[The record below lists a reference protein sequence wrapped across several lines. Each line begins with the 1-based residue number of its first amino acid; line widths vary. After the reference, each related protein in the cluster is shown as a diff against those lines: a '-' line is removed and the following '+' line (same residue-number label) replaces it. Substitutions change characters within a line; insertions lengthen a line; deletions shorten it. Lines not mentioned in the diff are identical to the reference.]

1 MGWLCAL
8 VLNGLF
14 IGFGL
19 NPTFHQLLRFQLSVF
34 SVIPCSSV
42 FRLKAPAEITLFCF
56 QFPDFAK
63 TEALFNK
70 NTGFVP
76 THQNLCSYRLE
87 ALMCGNKGANPWEQN
102 LWTVGWIRYAR
113 CSEEVWAGYRIYTC
127 TTQTSRCLVGI
138 YIHCGGYIC
147 TARWQY
153 IYSTVDLYVQYV
165 GYIDICQDRFKCWIY
180 WLILAYF
187 EKLKAERILL
197 WVLSA
202 GTPMNRGLQRKLKAE
217 NGFDYFLLDG
227 IKAIKRACSDLN

>member
-70 NTGFVP
+70 NTGSVP

-102 LWTVGWIRYAR
+102 LWTVGRIRYAQ
-113 CSEEVWAGYRIYTC
+113 CSEEVWAGYRIDTC
-127 TTQTSRCLVGI
+127 TAQTSSCLVGI
-138 YIHCGGYIC
+138 YIHCGGN
-147 TARWQY
+147 
-153 IYSTVDLYVQYV
+153 IYTV
-165 GYIDICQDRFKCWIY
+165 RWIY
-180 WLILAYF
+180 MSNMLVISTYVRIGSNVEFVDWFWRILRSWRLKGYF
-187 EKLKAERILL
+187 YECFQPEHRWIGDCRGNWKLKAALITFC
-197 WVLSA
+197 WM
-202 GTPMNRGLQRKLKAE
+202 G
-217 NGFDYFLLDG
+217 
-227 IKAIKRACSDLN
+227 